1 MALFLERSIAGAAG
15 KKALEGAI
23 KVLWGWSWAMARNA
37 HDAPVTYQCHHR
49 GLAKNFE
56 DYTVK
61 KTGMAK
67 SDAKKL
73 MGKMVAPNLAGFGND
88 GTPTVDRRE
97 QRKRDQEMGLVPF
110 AVKLDGELVQ
120 QLQKLA
126 KSRSMELN
134 ALVSEVLISGLQLV
148 SEEKLPPA

>member
-1 MALFLERSIAGAAG
+1 
-15 KKALEGAI
+15 
-23 KVLWGWSWAMARNA
+23 
-37 HDAPVTYQCHHR
+37 
-49 GLAKNFE
+49 
-56 DYTVK
+56 
-61 KTGMAK
+61 
-67 SDAKKL
+67 
-73 MGKMVAPNLAGFGND
+73 
-88 GTPTVDRRE
+88 
-97 QRKRDQEMGLVPF
+97 MGLVPF